1 MKFII
6 PQEKNAHILCS
17 PSNNRYIPKYY
28 SDIDRDVVSISL
40 SYFDRYLS
48 RRASIDEALYQLVA
62 MTSLYVA
69 VKLHSTRKI
78 SVSSMSALS
87 KGHFRIDQIETMEVL
102 LIRTLQWRLNPPTPT
117 ILLNIASPI
126 IHALVKDVYE
136 SYEIEELSRY
146 LLELS
151 VCDGFFIDK
160 KQSSI
165 AYASILVAMDYLS
178 TCVNTKEKIASFV
191 LDKSPVVTNL
201 CAQRLS
207 HVYSLAV
214 STKDD
219 MEHCR
224 MSSPNFVHL

>member
-17 PSNNRYIPKYY
+17 PSNNRYILKYY

-62 MTSLYVA
+62 MTSLYLA

-165 AYASILVAMDYLS
+165 AHM
-178 TCVNTKEKIASFV
+178 
-191 LDKSPVVTNL
+191 
-201 CAQRLS
+201 Q
-207 HVYSLAV
+207 VY
-214 STKDD
+214 
-219 MEHCR
+219 
-224 MSSPNFVHL
+224 

>member
-1 MKFII
+1 
-6 PQEKNAHILCS
+6 
-17 PSNNRYIPKYY
+17 
-28 SDIDRDVVSISL
+28 
-40 SYFDRYLS
+40 
-48 RRASIDEALYQLVA
+48 
-62 MTSLYVA
+62 MTSLYLA

-165 AYASILVAMDYLS
+165 AHM
-178 TCVNTKEKIASFV
+178 
-191 LDKSPVVTNL
+191 
-201 CAQRLS
+201 Q
-207 HVYSLAV
+207 VY
-214 STKDD
+214 
-219 MEHCR
+219 
-224 MSSPNFVHL
+224 